1 MITLST
7 RTCFISRAK
16 AQRQWIFQPGSGM
29 FTTGNVEARCC
40 CLSGSPRRTGLQG
53 GAEAYDF
60 LGTANYVK
68 HEGSQPMNI
77 AWKLDSLIP
86 AKILKKTNKLVVR

>member
-7 RTCFISRAK
+7 RTCLISRAK
-16 AQRQWIFQPGSGM
+16 AQQQWIFQPGSDM
-29 FTTGNVEARCC
+29 FTTRNVEARY
-40 CLSGSPRRTGLQG
+40 CLSGSSRRTGLQG